1 MSLAQKT
8 RQDLVR
14 SIAEYANKAFSPNS
28 SPEVQTEG
36 KRALDDLVHRT
47 GTLSLIPA
55 LNILIRPDHAPPW
68 LRSELVAILTTL
80 PLRPDGV
87 RGTLEFV
94 FAVHPSST
102 VKTSEAATPQKQ
114 GANITH
120 EALSLASTMLSV
132 PPKRV
137 KPEVWFSGVA
147 PQLLKLLD
155 GNDGPELTKVASYVI
170 GFGILGR
177 KEFGAPGSPGWKYLA
192 EPMLCQLNPS
202 LCKDYPTKR
211 ESNDSEGI
219 VDLSQDPELV
229 SSEEL
234 TLAVRRLKTLVVS
247 HPNPSLCKRLLR
259 QVLLQLWTVSSWSD
273 VSAKTKEDL
282 CVPALDLLKIFFKL
296 GISPEL
302 IHFLIRNLT
311 YTGPGSSAE
320 PAWSYKATANGA
332 LHIVVPRHL
341 LEESQERRAINL
353 HDIDTKLDLLLE
365 LLEATASE
373 IDISSVFLELFKTW
387 LAPKSRTRPGQI
399 LVQEDDDKQNDE
411 PLIKVI
417 EIKCLQSMMEK
428 LPSKVVSRSDHA
440 LELASQILSDSE
452 ATTGDDESIPVALSL
467 LNLVITSPGFKK
479 AKVSPEVLQLLETS
493 LERLA
498 RAPTSDVAST
508 ARNLGLLLKYRDE
521 VEDMSTTTSGP
532 TERQIE
538 DRKTY
543 NLAISYIGQVDS
555 PPPVRMEGLNLISTL
570 IQAHSPVLD
579 IPAVLVLM
587 STLLADEEDYIN
599 LKVIKIFTQLADK
612 HPKSVVQELL
622 DHYVDANEKASLN
635 TRLRFGEALT
645 QVIERLGE
653 TFTGEVAQKA
663 ANALLSIAGR
673 RGHRPKTE
681 AKQARE
687 ERARMLKRKEAEDA
701 WGGEV
706 PDLDEDETEEDRV
719 RNEIIARIVEG
730 WESKRGTED
739 VRIRASALSIF
750 AAGVE
755 TNIMGL
761 GPSVVSTAVDLCA
774 NILTVETEV
783 EKGILR
789 RAAVLLILDFVR
801 ALDKA
806 KQERRRLGFSL
817 TGQSREDIMRIL
829 QYVADVDNDGL
840 VKQHAKDVVESL
852 QNWEMA
858 SFVPDSRDLPGPT
871 LTKLAGLSVNPE
883 LSQRSETW
891 TGPRPRIEEIE

>member
-1 MSLAQKT
+1 MSSAKKA

-14 SIAEYANKAFSPNS
+14 SLAESAHKAFGPNS
-28 SPEVQTEG
+28 SPEVQREAN
-36 KRALDDLVHRT
+36 RDLDDLIQRT
-47 GTLSLIPA
+47 GTLSLISA
-55 LNILIRPDHAPPW
+55 LNFLVRPDNAPPW
-68 LRSELVAILTTL
+68 LRSELVAILAKL

-102 VKTSEAATPQKQ
+102 VQTSEAATPQKR

-137 KPEVWFSGVA
+137 TPEVWFSGVA

-155 GNDGPELTKVASYVI
+155 GNDGPELTKVAAYVI

-202 LCKDYPTKR
+202 L
-211 ESNDSEGI
+211 SNDYHAQNDASDSNGI
-219 VDLSQDPELV
+219 VDLSQDPEIV
-229 SSEEL
+229 SSDQL

-259 QVLLQLWTVSSWSD
+259 QVLLPLWTISSWSD
-273 VSAKTKEDL
+273 VSTKTKEEL
-282 CVPALDLLKIFFKL
+282 CSPALDLLKIFLRL
-296 GISPEL
+296 GITPEL
-302 IHFLIRNLT
+302 IHFIIRNLT
-311 YTGPGSSAE
+311 YTGTEVTAE
-320 PAWSYKATANGA
+320 IAWSYKATADGA
-332 LHIVVPRHL
+332 LHIVAPRPSLGH
-341 LEESQERRAINL
+341 STQRSSINL
-353 HDIDTKLDLLLE
+353 GNIDTKLTLLQE
-365 LLEATASE
+365 LLEATASDL
-373 IDISSVFLELFKTW
+373 DISSVFLELFKTW
-387 LAPKSRTRPGQI
+387 LAPKSRARPGQI
-399 LVQEDDDKQNDE
+399 LIQEEDDKQDE
-411 PLIKVI
+411 DPLIRVI

-452 ATTGDDESIPVALSL
+452 ATTGGEESIPVALSL
-467 LNLVITSPGFKK
+467 LNLVITAPSFTK
-479 AKVSPEVLQLLETS
+479 AKVSPDALQLLETS
-493 LERLA
+493 LDRLA
-498 RAPTSDVAST
+498 RANDSDVAGT
-508 ARNLGLLLKYRDE
+508 ARNLALLLRYRDE
-521 VEDMSTTTSGP
+521 VEEMSTTMSGP

-543 NLAISYIGQVDS
+543 NLAISYIGQLDS
-555 PPPVRMEGLNLISTL
+555 PPPVRAEGLNLISTL

-587 STLLADEEDYIN
+587 STLLSDEEDYIN
-599 LKVIKIFTQLADK
+599 LKVIKIFTQLADR

-635 TRLRFGEALT
+635 TRLRFGEAVT

-653 TFTGEVAQKA
+653 TFTGEVAQNV

-687 ERARMLKRKEAEDA
+687 ERARKLKRKEGEDA

-706 PDLDEDETEEDRV
+706 PDLEADETEEEKA

-750 AAGVE
+750 AAGME
-755 TNIMGL
+755 TNIAGL
-761 GPSVVSTAVDLCA
+761 GSSAVSTAVDLCT
-774 NILTVETEV
+774 NILTVETEM

-829 QYVADVDNDGL
+829 EYVADVDNDGL

-858 SFVPDSRDLPGPT
+858 SFVPDSRDLAGPT
-871 LTKLAGLSVNPE
+871 LTRLAGLSVNPE

-891 TGPRPRIEEIE
+891 TGSRPRIEEIE